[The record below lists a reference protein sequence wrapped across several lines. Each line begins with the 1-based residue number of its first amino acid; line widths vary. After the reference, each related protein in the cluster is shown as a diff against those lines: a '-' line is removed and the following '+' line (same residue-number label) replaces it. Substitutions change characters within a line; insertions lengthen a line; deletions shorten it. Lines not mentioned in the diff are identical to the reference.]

1 MVKTKYLK
9 RRTKNR
15 KTKNKRIKRGGAAAE
30 NVASSS
36 SASSS
41 SAPLP
46 GRKSRGIKEVV
57 KVTIEDK
64 LSSITKVFHTRLSEE
79 PLPENIEYFQ
89 ISDIR
94 IPVNDTKPKT
104 KTIYTNASG
113 NQISLYINFYE
124 QPPYFYKKMVFDVTN
139 VGIHDC
145 DHQIVLFLNE
155 LQINSIASK
164 LMDQCSFITPIPSG
178 YHFSVTP
185 EGIVTFII
193 RMQYVDLSKTSDVT
207 HEDFPQIKRI
217 TDCLSKNGKIH
228 HGDLAN
234 RNVRVK
240 YSALQVTRRMKYLMS
255 HTYRIT
261 HQ

>member
-1 MVKTKYLK
+1 
-9 RRTKNR
+9 
-15 KTKNKRIKRGGAAAE
+15 
-30 NVASSS
+30 
-36 SASSS
+36 
-41 SAPLP
+41 
-46 GRKSRGIKEVV
+46 
-57 KVTIEDK
+57 
-64 LSSITKVFHTRLSEE
+64 
-79 PLPENIEYFQ
+79 
-89 ISDIR
+89 
-94 IPVNDTKPKT
+94 
-104 KTIYTNASG
+104 
-113 NQISLYINFYE
+113 
-124 QPPYFYKKMVFDVTN
+124 MVFDVTN

-234 RNVRVK
+234 RNVKKMNDGRILIYDWGEASYV
-240 YSALQVTRRMKYLMS
+240 SEQGGLNNADLQTFKM
-255 HTYRIT
+255 
-261 HQ
+261 